1 MSSTNKTSNYELSQ
15 FLGTDK
21 PAWLS
26 DYNTDMSKIDAQMK
40 LNADGVTAA
49 TGASTTNTTNI
60 GTLSNLT
67 TDEKTSLVAAVN
79 EVDSHADSAGNLAN
93 SANTTANAAKTEAE
107 EAGESTE
114 GMANS
119 VSELRGEILRLTGQ
133 KVDIQIDEDTFKSTY
148 QILQELSNVWDDLTD
163 VSQANLLELI
173 GGKRNTNAGAADENA
188 HLAFSA
194 CYCVGHRLAVDGI
207 IGAIGAVGAEI
218 DQRMPLAFQIF
229 HDMPLHIHGNVIV
242 SNCDLHYFTSFND
255 IGLKVLARKIHH
267 GF

>member
-49 TGASTTNTTNI
+49 TGASTTNTTSI

-93 SANTTANAAKTEAE
+93 SANTTANAAKTEADGL
-107 EAGESTE
+107 A
-114 GMANS
+114 AFIN
-119 VSELRGEILRLTGQ
+119 
-133 KVDIQIDEDTFKSTY
+133 
-148 QILQELSNVWDDLTD
+148 LSSITSYTTLTD
-163 VSQANLLELI
+163 YSTNKGSMNQAKITVARNVAGTLAKVYGYVIANNL
-173 GGKRNTNAGAADENA
+173 NAQTGTLTMKLNVDTGLRPAEKIT
-188 HLAFSA
+188 
-194 CYCVGHRLAVDGI
+194 VDGTSMCHLTI
-207 IGAIGAVGAEI
+207 SGGGETTVASVIKI
-218 DQRMPLAFQIF
+218 DTDGTIEFETDLGSSGNMSTAYIRPLACMIYVTNFG
-229 HDMPLHIHGNVIV
+229 D
-242 SNCDLHYFTSFND
+242 
-255 IGLKVLARKIHH
+255 
-267 GF
+267 